1 MPLSLVPK
9 HEHPPKHERHP
20 RPYATYYYGSPND
33 PLNQWSAIG
42 RACSRQG
49 AIVAAIRRML
59 EGRARFAIIHGL
71 DGVVEAQIRRANN
84 RIRIL
89 GDL

>member
-1 MPLSLVPK
+1 MPLALVKPLPQ
-9 HEHPPKHERHP
+9 HTKHERHP

-33 PLNQWSAIG
+33 PLNQWSAVG

-49 AIVAAIRRML
+49 AIVAAIRRIL
-59 EGRARFAIIHGL
+59 EGRARFAIIHGP

-84 RIRIL
+84 RITTL